1 MSRPPIAWTV
11 AGSDPS
17 AGAGIQADLKTFA
30 GLGVYGCSVVTGV
43 TAQNSLGIQ
52 RVELLDARLVE
63 SQCQSLIA
71 DFPPDAV
78 KLGMLGSAAIVEIIS
93 DICRNLSAP
102 IVCDPVLMSTSQTLL
117 LEMDAIDLLKKQL
130 FPLLQMLTPNLPE
143 TEKLTGMPV
152 ETTTEIEGAATRL
165 LEYGCASVYIKGGH
179 AEGKVVRDYWTDGK
193 KGYWLSLPR
202 IETRHTHGTGCT
214 FSSAIAAAWALGL
227 KDQAA
232 CSLARAYIQQAL
244 LQAPGLG
251 QGKGPLYHGHNPDQS
266 LYPHVSLSAGND

>member
-30 GLGVYGCSVVTGV
+30 GLGVYGCSVITGV

-52 RVELLDARLVE
+52 CVELLEAQLVE

-78 KLGMLGSAAIVEIIS
+78 KLGMLGSAAIVETIS

-102 IVCDPVLMSTSQTLL
+102 IVCDPVLMSTSQTQL
-117 LEMDAIDLLKKQL
+117 LEMNAIDLLKKRL
-130 FPLLQMLTPNLPE
+130 FPLLKMLTPNLPE
-143 TEKLTGMPV
+143 TEKLTGMTID
-152 ETTTEIEGAATRL
+152 TTTQIERAAARL

-179 AEGKVVRDYWTDGK
+179 GMGPIVQDYWSNGK
-193 KGYWLSLPR
+193 QHAWFRLPR
-202 IETRHTHGTGCT
+202 IQTRHTHGTGCT
-214 FSSAIAAAWALGL
+214 FSSAIAAAWALGVE
-227 KDQAA
+227 DQAA
-232 CSLARAYIQQAL
+232 CSLARAYVQQAL

-251 QGKGPLYHGHNPDQS
+251 QGKGPLYHGPHPDQA
-266 LYPHVSLSAGND
+266 LYPHISRS